1 LIFHGIWSI
10 MPVSVSQ
17 RDAHAPVALGYRFFE
32 PVKGNIMSFRSI
44 SKAVFAAIS
53 LGAGAAYAA
62 CPVESGNV
70 SVLANDFPALHAVV
84 EAAESCVGGEATFS
98 VNHTSEHR
106 NIQVAALTAN
116 PAEYSAVVVANSS
129 IVPLLNDG
137 LIRPLDDLVAK
148 HGASLKKNQ
157 LITIDG
163 KIMAIAFMANAQHL
177 VVRKDILEQIDAA
190 VPTTYE
196 EVLEA
201 ASAIREAGIMEH
213 PFAMLTKS
221 DWNLGEEFVNMY
233 LGHGGQFFKEGT
245 AEPAVNNEQGVAAL
259 NMLKSLMEY
268 SNPDFLTYNTA
279 AVAPIWEAGNLAIAQ
294 MWGSS
299 VGGLIDEEGS
309 TPEITENTMAAGAPT
324 VGGGS
329 TPAST
334 LWWDGFT
341 IAQNISDEDAEA
353 TFIAMVNG
361 VSDDMVKANNDKA
374 VWLMDAYQPG
384 PAAEGVAAV
393 ASAGAEP
400 YPMLPYMGLLHTAF
414 FEELPDFLQGN
425 AGAEETLADIEA
437 SYIAKAKEEGY
448 LQ

>member
-1 LIFHGIWSI
+1 
-10 MPVSVSQ
+10 M
-17 RDAHAPVALGYRFFE
+17 
-32 PVKGNIMSFRSI
+32 NFRSI
-44 SKAVFAAIS
+44 FKVLVTVIG
-53 LGAGAAYAA
+53 LGAGSVYAA

-84 EAAESCVGGEATFS
+84 ETAEACVGGEATFS
-98 VNHTSEHR
+98 KNHTSEHR
-106 NIQVAALTAN
+106 DIQVAALTAN

-137 LIRPLDDLVAK
+137 LIRPLDDLVEK
-148 HGASLKKNQ
+148 HGAQLKKNQ

-163 KIMAIAFMANAQHL
+163 KVMAIAFMANAQHL
-177 VVRKDILEQIDAA
+177 VVRKDILEKVGVA

-196 EVLEA
+196 EVLDA
-201 ASAIREAGIMEH
+201 AKAIRDAGEMEH
-213 PFAMLTKS
+213 PFAMLTMS

-233 LGHGGQFFKEGT
+233 LGHGGKFFKEGS
-245 AEPAVNNEQGVAAL
+245 AEPAVNNEQGVATL

-299 VGGLIDEEGS
+299 MGGLTDDEGS
-309 TPEITENTMAAGAPT
+309 TPEVTENTMATGAPT
-324 VGGGS
+324 VGGGA

-341 IAQNISDEDAEA
+341 IAKNISDEDAEA
-353 TFIAMVNG
+353 TFVAMLNG
-361 VSDDMVKANNDKA
+361 VSDEMVKANNDKA
-374 VWLMDAYQPG
+374 VWLMDAYEPG

-414 FEELPDFLQGN
+414 FEELPDFLQGD
-425 AGAEETLADIEA
+425 ASAEDTLADIEA